1 MFSLAGLKC
10 KVAHAINC
18 KNRFTKMGKNEQNY
32 NGEICLKKRF
42 YRRSRRNIATCAK
55 RAKMELKK
63 IQEYII
69 MDIA

>member
-1 MFSLAGLKC
+1 MAGLKC
-10 KVAHAINC
+10 KVAYAINC
-18 KNRFTKMGKNEQNY
+18 KNDCQKGENEQNY

-42 YRRSRRNIATCAK
+42 YCRSRRNIATCAK
-55 RAKMELKK
+55 RAKMGLKK

>member
-1 MFSLAGLKC
+1 
-10 KVAHAINC
+10 
-18 KNRFTKMGKNEQNY
+18 MGKNEQNY

-42 YRRSRRNIATCAK
+42 YCRSRRNIATCAK
-55 RAKMELKK
+55 RAKMGLKK

>member
-1 MFSLAGLKC
+1 
-10 KVAHAINC
+10 
-18 KNRFTKMGKNEQNY
+18 MGKNEQNY

-42 YRRSRRNIATCAK
+42 YCRSRRNNATCAK